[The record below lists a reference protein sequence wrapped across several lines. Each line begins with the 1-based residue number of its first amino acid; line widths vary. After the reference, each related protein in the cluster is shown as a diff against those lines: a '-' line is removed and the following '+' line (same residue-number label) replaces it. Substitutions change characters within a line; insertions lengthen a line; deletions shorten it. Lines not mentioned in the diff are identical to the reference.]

1 MANEKTGGA
10 LATFAASL
18 PALDTKAA
26 AAALRDSSR
35 EQSTGGGDGVYM
47 SFSGK
52 FGTYAMGRDK
62 KKPDPDAIYILEPL
76 AAVEG
81 WNCWK
86 GGKPVNRN
94 QWSVYERGEKGIA
107 ERDLQDHGPYNI
119 KAGEGWKPMLGIGML
134 DVDEPS
140 TPISFTI
147 DSISGRNVLSALND
161 EVADMWEQGED
172 GIAVFKLGA
181 ETFEAQGSK
190 NFKPVVEVLGWVSR
204 AEVEA
209 FMEDDDA
216 TVDQLLN
223 GDLVA
228 DHAPAEQIEQE
239 PEEEQAPAA
248 EAPTRRRRR
257 AAA

>member
-18 PALDTKAA
+18 PALDPKAA

-35 EQSTGGGDGVYM
+35 EQSSGSGDGVYL

-52 FGTYAMGRDK
+52 SGTYALGRDK

-86 GGKPVNRN
+86 GGRPVGKH
-94 QWSVYERGEKGIA
+94 QWSVYERREKGVA
-107 ERDLQDHGPYNI
+107 ERDLQDHGPYNL
-119 KAGEGWKPMLGIGML
+119 KVGEGWKPMLGIGML
-134 DVDEPS
+134 DVDDPS

-147 DSISGRNVLSALND
+147 DSVSGRNVLSALND

-172 GIAVFKLGA
+172 GIAVFKLGVD
-181 ETFEAQGSK
+181 TFVAQDQK
-190 NFKPVVEVLGWVSR
+190 NFKPVIEILGWVSR

-209 FMEDDDA
+209 FMDDENA
-216 TVDQLLN
+216 TVDMLLN
-223 GDLVA
+223 GDLVTES
-228 DHAPAEQIEQE
+228 APVQQIEEE

-257 AAA
+257 TAA

>member
-35 EQSTGGGDGVYM
+35 EQSTGGGDGVYL

-52 FGTYAMGRDK
+52 FGTYALGRDK
-62 KKPDPDAIYILEPL
+62 KKPDPDAVYILEPL

-81 WNCWK
+81 WTCWK
-86 GGKPVNRN
+86 NSRPVGKH
-94 QWSVYERGEKGIA
+94 QWSIYERREKGIA
-107 ERDLQDHGPYNI
+107 ERDLQDHGPYNL

-134 DVDEPS
+134 DIDDPS
-140 TPISFTI
+140 TPIAFTN
-147 DSISGRNVLSALND
+147 DSVSGRNVLSALND

-181 ETFEAQGSK
+181 EQFEAQGSK
-190 NFKPVVEVLGWVSR
+190 NFKPVIEILGWVSR
-204 AEVEA
+204 AEVEN
-209 FMEDDDA
+209 FMEDDSA
-216 TVDQLLN
+216 TLDQLLG
-223 GDLVA
+223 GDLANVK
-228 DHAPAEQIEQE
+228 APVEQTAEE
-239 PEEEQAPAA
+239 PEEEQAATV
-248 EAPTRRRRR
+248 EAPPRRRRS
-257 AAA
+257 AA